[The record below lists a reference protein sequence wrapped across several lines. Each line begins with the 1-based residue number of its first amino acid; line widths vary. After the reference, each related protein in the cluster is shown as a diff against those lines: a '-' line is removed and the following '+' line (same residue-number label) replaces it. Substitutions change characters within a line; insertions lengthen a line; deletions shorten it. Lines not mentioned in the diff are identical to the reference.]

1 METGSQMDLALW
13 RYGIISPLLH
23 RQANETQVGELLE
36 HLAGQN
42 YIRPDGAHVV
52 LSAETIRKWL
62 YRYHHGGLPAL
73 GNKVRSDKGRYDVA
87 AVLSEAM
94 YRLRGE
100 HPGWSVAL
108 ILKELMDTG
117 LWNGL
122 SPSRSTMY
130 RFASAKNLRRD
141 PHSELPPT
149 CRSFTFTK
157 FGQLWIADF
166 LHGPRL
172 RFGKQK
178 KKTYLHAIID
188 DASRYVVSAGFY
200 QSENLESLIGE
211 LMKACRTFGL
221 PQRLYTDNGA
231 AYASRHLKIV
241 TARLGVHLIHT
252 PARRPQGRAKV
263 ERFFRTLRDQ
273 LLAKEHFQN
282 IEQMNQALTKW
293 LAEYHQRTHRTLK
306 CSPLEKRLTG
316 ENVCRRVPEVADM
329 EALFRME
336 RRCRVYKDGTIR
348 FKTQVFEVPGCL
360 PGQRV
365 RIYFTPWDL
374 SLVYYGDEMQLARK
388 IDPVANALRFKH
400 PIFSA
405 AKEGQDEN
413 KK

>member
-1 METGSQMDLALW
+1 LALW

-23 RQANETQVGELLE
+23 RQANEIQVGELLE
-36 HLAGQN
+36 HLAARN
-42 YIRPDGAHVV
+42 YVRPDGAHVV

-62 YRYHHGGLPAL
+62 YRYNHGGLPAL
-73 GNKVRSDKGRYDVA
+73 CNKVRSDKGRYDVPEILSA
-87 AVLSEAM
+87 AMS
-94 YRLRGE
+94 RLREE

-108 ILKELMDTG
+108 ILRALMDGG

-122 SPSRSTMY
+122 SPSRSTLY
-130 RFASAKNLRRD
+130 RFASARNLRRD
-141 PHSELPPT
+141 SYTEPPPT
-149 CRSFTFTK
+149 YRSFTFTK

-172 RFGKQK
+172 RIRKQK
-178 KKTYLHAIID
+178 KKTYLHAIMD
-188 DASRYVVSAGFY
+188 DATRYVVSAGFY
-200 QSENLESLIGE
+200 QNENLESLIGE

-273 LLAKEHFQN
+273 FLAKAHFQN
-282 IEQMNQALTKW
+282 LEQMNRALAKW
-293 LAEYHQRTHRTLK
+293 LAEYHQTPHRTLK
-306 CSPLEKRLTG
+306 CPPLEKRLTG

-348 FKTQVFEVPGCL
+348 LKTQVFEVPGCL
-360 PGQRV
+360 PGGRV
-365 RIYFTPWDL
+365 RVYFTPWDL
-374 SLVYYGDEMQLARK
+374 SIVYYGDDMQPARR
-388 IDPVANALRFKH
+388 IDPVANALRFNH

-405 AKEGQDEN
+405 AKEGLDEN